1 MAVTCCVFAA
11 GFTAAGCS
19 SQPAGAA
26 AGTQAGAGSP
36 AQSAGASGTP
46 VAVSDGG
53 MGPTAAA
60 QPTRAASGNST
71 TGSTGNAGGTGNAG
85 SAKSTAAGKCQPS
98 SLSFAFG
105 ATTGMNQKKQA
116 VDMTNTGSAA
126 CTMAGFPGVD
136 LVGDARGQ
144 QNYTWP
150 LERQSASYSAL
161 TLPPGGEAHFTI
173 MYLVANPGS
182 SGNIDVTHMVI
193 TPPGDYTHAQM
204 AWDQGIL
211 LQDAATHPGTY
222 ISPVEPGA

>member
-1 MAVTCCVFAA
+1 MVQSQA
-11 GFTAAGCS
+11 GSVYGT
-19 SQPAGAA
+19 AGAA

-53 MGPTAAA
+53 ASPTAAA
-60 QPTRAASGNST
+60 QPTRAASGN
-71 TGSTGNAGGTGNAG
+71 NATGNAG
-85 SAKSTAAGKCQPS
+85 STGSARSTAAGRCQPS

-116 VDMTNTGSAA
+116 VDMRNTGSAA

-193 TPPGDYTHAQM
+193 TPPGDYAHLARTSLPSSPAP
-204 AWDQGIL
+204 DQPR
-211 LQDAATHPGTY
+211 QR
-222 ISPVEPGA
+222 